1 MNLNIYQ
8 IWYGNQQECFHLSL
22 PQDLYVA
29 LTAWVTSPASCTDTG
44 SITSKSEGEKNS
56 SVIFHVKWPMFA
68 EEMDWL
74 HSRSPDSLYYK
85 ASFLPCIGLLLL
97 SPWHLTPRSCSF
109 ASLSEFQIFHVK
121 PLLFTGEMQRIFQ
134 KDREQTVMFLCLI
147 LTCKVSL
154 TQNSES
160 TAVQAQP
167 TTKGEAALY
176 YSSELG
182 KENKTLQ
189 TTNPC

>member
-1 MNLNIYQ
+1 
-8 IWYGNQQECFHLSL
+8 
-22 PQDLYVA
+22 
-29 LTAWVTSPASCTDTG
+29 
-44 SITSKSEGEKNS
+44 
-56 SVIFHVKWPMFA
+56 
-68 EEMDWL
+68 
-74 HSRSPDSLYYK
+74 
-85 ASFLPCIGLLLL
+85 
-97 SPWHLTPRSCSF
+97 
-109 ASLSEFQIFHVK
+109 
-121 PLLFTGEMQRIFQ
+121 
-134 KDREQTVMFLCLI
+134 MFLCLI

-189 TTNPC
+189 TTNLC